1 MKYLL
6 ESRFSSSDEDSSS
19 DEEVNELASARSES
33 IAKHITVKR
42 QQKSANVD
50 NSIFVLDKKPGNVP
64 LKSPENDNKEKSSGK
79 TNIKKSKKKAKKN

>member
-19 DEEVNELASARSES
+19 DEEVNELASALSES

-42 QQKSANVD
+42 QQKSA
-50 NSIFVLDKKPGNVP
+50 SIFVLDKTPGNVP

-79 TNIKKSKKKAKKN
+79 TNIKKSKKKTKKN